1 MPHILV
7 INPNIS
13 ESVTSLIE
21 QEARKA
27 AHADTRISMATAA
40 FGVEYIETRS
50 EAAIGAHAVL
60 DIVANAGDAFDAIVI
75 AAFGDPGVKAAKEI
89 ALCPVVGISE
99 SAFATAGLIGGK
111 FSIIAISKRITAWY
125 QECAM
130 ANGAM
135 YRLASI
141 HSLST
146 PLKNIATVQE
156 DNAERLMELCNT
168 SIQEDGADCIILAG
182 APLAG
187 LGRQLR
193 DDIPV
198 PLVDGVSS
206 GIVLAEALARLSVA
220 PATAGSFTRPSGKV
234 NQELSP
240 ALARLFTP

>member
-1 MPHILV
+1 
-7 INPNIS
+7 
-13 ESVTSLIE
+13 
-21 QEARKA
+21 
-27 AHADTRISMATAA
+27 
-40 FGVEYIETRS
+40 
-50 EAAIGAHAVL
+50 
-60 DIVANAGDAFDAIVI
+60 
-75 AAFGDPGVKAAKEI
+75 
-89 ALCPVVGISE
+89 
-99 SAFATAGLIGGK
+99 
-111 FSIIAISKRITAWY
+111 
-125 QECAM
+125 M

-141 HSLST
+141 HSLSV

-220 PATAGSFTRPSGKV
+220 PATAGSFTRPLGKL